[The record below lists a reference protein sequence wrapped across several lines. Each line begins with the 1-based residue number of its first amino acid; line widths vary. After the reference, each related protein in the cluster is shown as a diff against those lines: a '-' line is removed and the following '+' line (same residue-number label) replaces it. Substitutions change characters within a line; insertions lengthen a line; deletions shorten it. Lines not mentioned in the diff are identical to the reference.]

1 MSDVPRGIQRLFWK
15 GFSMGYFKHQRKI
28 DGRHGRKEMRCS
40 ECGTVIEQGE
50 FYYSRITKQPHKQ
63 QKSNPF
69 ILCYKVITEF
79 PFFDNL
85 QNMRIY
91 YLFQL
96 IEFAFCKLDDFI
108 SI

>member
-1 MSDVPRGIQRLFWK
+1 MVFYK
-15 GFSMGYFKHQRKI
+15 NQRKI
-28 DGRHGRKEMRCS
+28 MGRFGRKEMKCS
-40 ECGTVIEQGE
+40 KCDVAIEIGDV
-50 FYYSRITKQPHKQ
+50 YYSRITKQPHKQ